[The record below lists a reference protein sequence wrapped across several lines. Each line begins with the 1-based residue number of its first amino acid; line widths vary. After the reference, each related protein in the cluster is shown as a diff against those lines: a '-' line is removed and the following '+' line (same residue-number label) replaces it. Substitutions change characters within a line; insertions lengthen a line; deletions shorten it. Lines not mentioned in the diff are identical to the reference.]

1 MSDLNDVKLFGRIV
15 KDATIQLSNNDK
27 KKALFTLA
35 VNRTKKDENGNYYK
49 EANFFSISAFV
60 TDKLAAYLTKGQPLI
75 IEGELVQ
82 KTKEYTDETGKRLF
96 DSKIYIATKKLR
108 PIFVAK
114 KESQPNNAIENIPE
128 FTEEPIYE
136 TENTSEDIYM
146 DESPSF
152 F

>member
-35 VNRTKKDENGNYYK
+35 VNRTKKDENGNYYN

-75 IEGELVQ
+75 VEGELVQ
-82 KTKEYTDETGKRLF
+82 KTKEYTDEAGKRLF
-96 DSKIYIATKKLR
+96 DSKIYISTKKLH
-108 PIFVAK
+108 PIFVSK
-114 KESQPNNAIENIPE
+114 KENPTSNFNNIPDVS
-128 FTEEPIYE
+128 EEPIYE
-136 TENTSEDIYM
+136 PDNIPEDVYM